1 MSVEFEKAKQ
11 QLQAMDRI
19 HLEDRARQMM
29 EVYEP
34 PIGGMEFGIGRSR
47 GLAKIETEEE
57 LKNTALEMSTD
68 FLWNQATTCY
78 VYGNFQACI
87 ILLATM
93 LEAALDL
100 KLRIA
105 GLSKEFEK
113 TYPRPEDRTLGR
125 LLRFCESKEVLRS
138 EFVKDGWRVND
149 LRIDAVHLKSGRK
162 IMQGALTPDTSDL
175 DEIQFFKNVEELKG
189 RPVEVNEKEGWM
201 TGDGVI
207 FGIDFQR
214 HRYYIVYKFKAG
226 AREAL
231 ERTRNVIQA
240 IQETI

>member
-1 MSVEFEKAKQ
+1 VEFEKAKQ
-11 QLQAMDRI
+11 RLKAMDRI

-34 PIGGMEFGIGRSR
+34 PIGGMEFGLGRRR
-47 GLAKIETEEE
+47 GLTKVETKEE
-57 LKNTALEMSTD
+57 LEAFSLEMSTD
-68 FLWNQATTCY
+68 YLWSQATECY

-100 KLRIA
+100 KLRVA

-113 TYPRPEDRTLGR
+113 THPRPEDRTLGR
-125 LLRFCESKEVLRS
+125 LLRFCESKKILRS
-138 EFVKDGWRVND
+138 EIIKDGWSVNN
-149 LRIDAVHLKSGRK
+149 LRIDAVHLKSSRK
-162 IMQGALTPDTSDL
+162 MAQGTFVTDL
-175 DEIQFFKNVEELKG
+175 DEIQFFNNVEELKG
-189 RPVEVNEKEGWM
+189 RPVEVNEKEGWI
-201 TGDGVI
+201 TGDNVA
-207 FGIDFQR
+207 FGIDVQR

-226 AREAL
+226 AKEAL